1 MIAEMTAYIMT
12 VEDFNSPRPASQDE
26 AFGDKPLF

>member
-26 AFGDKPLF
+26 AFGG